1 MKKLKLDYK
10 KYVSWIILLALVV
23 LFSIA
28 SDRFSTI
35 GNAITVL
42 RQVSINGIMAVGLSF
57 ILISGGID
65 LSLGPMLGFTG
76 TLTAML
82 IVGRD
87 WPLPIACITAIAAT
101 ALFGVFNGV
110 SIMFT
115 NMPPLISTLGM
126 SYVIKGVAYLL
137 NGGMPVYNL
146 PKAMQ
151 FIGQGY
157 LGPIPIPVI
166 LFVIIA
172 VIGSFVLNKTTYGRS
187 VYAMGSNGEAARLAG
202 INIKKI
208 QVAVYSVAGLLAG
221 FSGIIM
227 MSRLNAGQPGTGND
241 TSMDIIIASVLG
253 GVSISGGEGS
263 IIGLIGGLLTMGVLS
278 NGMTILGLNNYY
290 QLVMKGVVLVLAV
303 AVDYYAR
310 TKMAKKRHKSFTVR
324 RNQGEKK

>member
-1 MKKLKLDYK
+1 M
-10 KYVSWIILLALVV
+10 ALVT

-28 SDRFSTI
+28 SNRFSTI
-35 GNAITVL
+35 DNAITIL
-42 RQVSINGIMAVGLSF
+42 RQVSINGIMAVGLCF
-57 ILISGGID
+57 VLISGGID

-82 IVGRD
+82 IVKQG
-87 WPLPIACITAIAAT
+87 WPLLPACITGIAVT
-101 ALFGVFNGV
+101 SLFGIFNGA

-115 NMPPLISTLGM
+115 RMPALISTLGM
-126 SYVIKGVAYLL
+126 SYVIKGAAYLL
-137 NGGMPVYNL
+137 NGGIPVYNL
-146 PKAMQ
+146 PKTMQ

-166 LFVIIA
+166 LFIIISI
-172 VIGSFVLNKTTYGRS
+172 IGSFVLDKTTYGRS
-187 VYAMGSNGEAARLAG
+187 VYAMGSNCEAARLAG

-208 QVAVYSVAGLLAG
+208 QVAVYSVAGLLSG

-290 QLVMKGVVLVLAV
+290 QLVMKGAVLVLAV
-303 AVDYYAR
+303 AVDYYTR
-310 TKMAKKRHKSFTVR
+310 TRMAEKKAHVVRGTDKSDKGKKRETLNDASNKGIT
-324 RNQGEKK
+324 G